1 MKRIATIIAVTICF
15 LAIGSLSYAQ
25 QGGKGKGIAGA
36 AQGANFVDNDGDG
49 ICDNAG
55 ARMGRG
61 RGNGKGLAGTAQGA
75 NFVDNDG
82 DGICVNA
89 GARMGRGRGFRR
101 NNVRGNGTAQGPNFV
116 DKDGDGVCDNYQ
128 QVQQQD

>member
-25 QGGKGKGIAGA
+25 QGGKGY
-36 AQGANFVDNDGDG
+36 
-49 ICDNAG
+49 
-55 ARMGRG
+55 G

-82 DGICVNA
+82 DGICDNV
-89 GARMGRGRGFRR
+89 GTRMGRGRGFRR